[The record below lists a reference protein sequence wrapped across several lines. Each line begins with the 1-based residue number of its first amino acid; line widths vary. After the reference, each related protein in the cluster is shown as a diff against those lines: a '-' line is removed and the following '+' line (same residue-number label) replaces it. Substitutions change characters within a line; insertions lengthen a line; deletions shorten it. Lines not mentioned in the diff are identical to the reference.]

1 MTSSRSGLYFALS
14 VTPSA
19 HLTRVSEISLLFFPP
34 FSTFCPHTRKLP
46 GPSGNRVRFSLLSLP
61 PSPFFSNERKK
72 RTKETSERQM
82 GTRRGARSRGTRKQ
96 RVLISGAA
104 SRIRSK
110 MHPRSYVPLRGSI
123 DTGARPDSTRLS
135 PLGRSLLRPLG

>member
-19 HLTRVSEISLLFFPP
+19 HLTRVSEISLLFFSPP
-34 FSTFCPHTRKLP
+34 FPPFALTHANYPVLP
-46 GPSGNRVRFSLLSLP
+46 VTGFVFLFSLS

-72 RTKETSERQM
+72 RTKETSGRQM

-96 RVLISGAA
+96 RVLISARRPESVPRCTHARTFLSVEA
-104 SRIRSK
+104 SIQVQGPIRLGC
-110 MHPRSYVPLRGSI
+110 PRSADRYY
-123 DTGARPDSTRLS
+123 DH
-135 PLGRSLLRPLG
+135 